1 MPSLPVDID
10 HLSLLGFGAFHIRD
24 FAQQMR
30 RNIPL
35 LPRFGDQR
43 YRLLIERD
51 IYLYFSSIRKSGS

>member
-35 LPRFGDQR
+35 LPRFGD
-43 YRLLIERD
+43 
-51 IYLYFSSIRKSGS
+51 